1 MEKSSAVS
9 VRCIGMPDPQSPD
22 PHSLVRAVSLPSTHA
37 PPGSAGRVT
46 LAAAALFAL
55 AGSTL
60 SWQAGYLSSSSSRR
74 PVDRCAL
81 PAGVTLA
88 DLQPAERADVTRRAL
103 LCADVEHGRISPDAY
118 RAALAALDANS
129 ADSADSADATG
140 IERVIHYSTK
150 FTYPAEP
157 IGAMVWAAGVRAMSS
172 QYATESWSAAQVLGP
187 PDVPAGDHDHIN
199 AWASRGADDQEEFLE
214 VSLHRPVRASAV
226 HVYETYNP
234 GAVTKIELIGE
245 SGRRQVLVGQDLTDT
260 SALGHLLRVQLP
272 CTAELGGE
280 LITAVRVTLDSQSIE
295 GWNEIDSIGVESCE
309 PTEQ

>member
-1 MEKSSAVS
+1 M
-9 VRCIGMPDPQSPD
+9 GMPESQSPD
-22 PHSLVRAVSLPSTHA
+22 PHSLVRAVSLPTTHA

-60 SWQAGYLSSSSSRR
+60 SWQAGYLSSSASRG

-103 LCADVEHGRISPDAY
+103 LCADVEHGRITPDAY
-118 RAALAALDANS
+118 RAAIAALDAERDAS
-129 ADSADSADATG
+129 ADVDAVATG
-140 IERVIHYSTK
+140 TERVIHYSTK

-157 IGAMVWAAGVRAMSS
+157 RGAMVWAAGVRAMSS

-187 PDVPAGDHDHIN
+187 PDVPSGNHDHVN

-226 HVYETYNP
+226 HVYETFNP
-234 GAVTKIELIGE
+234 GSVTKIELIEEG
-245 SGRRQVLVGQDLTDT
+245 GKRQVLVGQDLTDT
-260 SALGHLLRVQLP
+260 SELGHLLRVQLP
-272 CTAELGGE
+272 CTGE
-280 LITAVRVTLDSQSIE
+280 LITAVRVTLDSQAIE
-295 GWNEIDSIGVESCE
+295 GWNEIDSIGVEACE
-309 PTEQ
+309 PGEQ

>member
-1 MEKSSAVS
+1 M
-9 VRCIGMPDPQSPD
+9 GMPDPQSPD
-22 PHSLVRAVSLPSTHA
+22 PRNLVRAISLPTTHA
-37 PPGSAGRVT
+37 PPGSPGRVT

-55 AGSTL
+55 AGSIL

-88 DLQPAERADVTRRAL
+88 DLQPAERASVTRRAL

-118 RAALAALDANS
+118 RAAVAELDA
-129 ADSADSADATG
+129 ARTG
-140 IERVIHYSTK
+140 GDPTAVESFLHYSTK
-150 FTYPAEP
+150 ITAPAAP
-157 IGAMVWAAGVRAMSS
+157 FGAMVWAAGVRAMSS

-187 PDVPAGDHDHIN
+187 PDVPSGNHDHVN

-214 VSLHRPVRASAV
+214 VSLHRPVLASAV
-226 HVYETYNP
+226 HIYETYNP

-245 SGRRQVLVGQDLTDT
+245 HGRRQVLVGQDLTDT

-272 CTAELGGE
+272 CTGE
-280 LITAVRVTLDSQSIE
+280 RSGERITAVRVTLDSQSIE
-295 GWNEIDSIGVESCE
+295 GWNEIDSIGVESCQ
-309 PTEQ
+309 PTEP